1 MTNLGSLRTALFNYL
16 YAKKYGGSFI
26 LRIEDT
32 DTDRLVP
39 GVEQKVLNINLFKF
53 HFNYFRLKIL
63 WNILV

>member
-32 DTDRLVP
+32 DRDRLVP